1 VGSEG
6 EYRLIWFQ
14 HLHKSAG
21 TLIVNMA
28 INNNEV
34 LFDYHNNG
42 NPTNS
47 IGEVLPIWEYSKNQ
61 LLDFVNEC
69 EISGITFVA
78 TEYGAPNFKLLD
90 EDSRVVLITCIR
102 DPKKRIISNFN
113 YDYYSG
119 YTNEKTLEDFIKIPS
134 VYTSDN
140 YYVRVFSRKTSLPLE
155 KLTNEDCALALINI
169 LKFDLIIKTENNNLE
184 DKLFKKFGWSEVS
197 ANNHSTFGNKWRIIN
212 MIKKLTL
219 IKLIRYIRKKNMA
232 SDNSSLDSMFALDYE
247 LLSKI
252 NED

>member
-1 VGSEG
+1 MGSEG

-34 LFDYHNNG
+34 LFDNHNNG

-78 TEYGAPNFKLLD
+78 TEYGAPNFKLLSK
-90 EDSRVVLITCIR
+90 DSRVELMSC
-102 DPKKRIISNFN
+102 FQ
-113 YDYYSG
+113 
-119 YTNEKTLEDFIKIPS
+119 
-134 VYTSDN
+134 
-140 YYVRVFSRKTSLPLE
+140 
-155 KLTNEDCALALINI
+155 I
-169 LKFDLIIKTENNNLE
+169 LKIE
-184 DKLFKKFGWSEVS
+184 LF
-197 ANNHSTFGNKWRIIN
+197 
-212 MIKKLTL
+212 LTL
-219 IKLIRYIRKKNMA
+219 IMIIILDILMKNRWKILLKIQVFILLIIIM
-232 SDNSSLDSMFALDYE
+232 
-247 LLSKI
+247 
-252 NED
+252 

>member
-78 TEYGAPNFKLLD
+78 T
-90 EDSRVVLITCIR
+90 DSRVVLITCIR

-119 YTNEKTLEDFIKIPS
+119 YTNEKTLEDFIKNPS

>member
-1 VGSEG
+1 MASEE

-34 LFDYHNNG
+34 LFDNHNNG

-61 LLDFVNEC
+61 LLDFINEC

-78 TEYGAPNFKLLD
+78 TEYGPPNFKLLA

-102 DPKKRIISNFN
+102 DPKNRIISNFN

-119 YTNEKTLEDFIKIPS
+119 YTNEKSLEDFIKNPS

-140 YYVRVFSRKTSLPLE
+140 YYVRVFSRKTSLPLK
-155 KLTNEDCALALINI
+155 KLKKEDQALALINI
-169 LKFDLIIKTENNNLE
+169 LKFDLVIKTENNNLE
-184 DKLFKKFGWSEVS
+184 DKLFKKFGWSEIS
-197 ANNHSTFGNKWRIIN
+197 TNNHSTFGNKWRIIN
-212 MIKKLTL
+212 MIKRVELV
-219 IKLIRYIRKKNMA
+219 KLIRYIRKKNMV
-232 SDNSSLDSMFALDYE
+232 SDNSILNGMFDLDYE

-252 NED
+252 IEE